1 MLSPSPAANAWPVD
15 TRLAAAVQSAVAPE
29 PEFGLAPEPLPSEE
43 RGAEYSPRRALTSGT
58 KPTSSL
64 ARELLP
70 LLIKILAILAATTL
84 IFTFLYG
91 LARNTDPDMAPAVK
105 DGDLVLFYRLD
116 KDYAIG
122 DLLLLEF
129 QGNLQVR
136 RVIAQAGDRVD
147 ITENGLVI
155 NGAIQQ
161 EPDIYQTT
169 RRYEDS
175 ISFPLTVGQG
185 QVFVLGDSRENAT
198 DSRVFGPVSRDDTL
212 GTVITI
218 IRWRGL

>member
-1 MLSPSPAANAWPVD
+1 VSSVGGAVES
-15 TRLAAAVQSAVAPE
+15 AAAAE
-29 PEFGLAPEPLPSEE
+29 PEVALGLTPLRSEE
-43 RGAEYSPRRALTSGT
+43 RGAPRPPRRALPSETRGT
-58 KPTSSL
+58 PSL

-70 LLIKILAILAATTL
+70 LLVKIVAILAVATL

-91 LARNTDPDMAPAVK
+91 LARSTDADMTPAVK

-129 QGNLQVR
+129 EGRLQVR
-136 RVIAQAGDRVD
+136 RVIAKAGDTVD
-147 ITENGLVI
+147 ITPKGLVI

-161 EPDIYQTT
+161 EPEIYQAT
-169 RRYEDS
+169 RRYQDS
-175 ISFPLTVGQG
+175 LSFPLTVGRG
-185 QVFVLGDSRENAT
+185 QVFLLGDSRENAT
-198 DSRVFGPVSRDDTL
+198 DSRIYGPVNTDDTL
-212 GTVITI
+212 GTVITV

>member
-1 MLSPSPAANAWPVD
+1 V
-15 TRLAAAVQSAVAPE
+15 
-29 PEFGLAPEPLPSEE
+29 
-43 RGAEYSPRRALTSGT
+43 
-58 KPTSSL
+58 

-70 LLIKILAILAATTL
+70 LLIKIVAILAVATL
-84 IFTFLYG
+84 VFTFLYG
-91 LARNTDPDMAPAVK
+91 LTRNTDPDMAPAVK

-122 DLLLLEF
+122 DLLLLGF
-129 QGNLQVR
+129 QGNQQVR
-136 RVIAQAGDRVD
+136 RVIAKAGDTVD
-147 ITENGLVI
+147 ITEAGLVI

-161 EPDIYQTT
+161 EPGINQTT
-169 RRYEDS
+169 RRYQDTV
-175 ISFPLTVGQG
+175 SFPLTVGQG

-198 DSRVFGPVSRDDTL
+198 DSRVYGPVNTDDTL

>member
-1 MLSPSPAANAWPVD
+1 VSNAGV
-15 TRLAAAVQSAVAPE
+15 AVESAIAPE
-29 PEFGLAPEPLPSEE
+29 RELELAPKPLPSEE
-43 RGAEYSPRRALTSGT
+43 PGAAHSARRELTDESAR
-58 KPTSSL
+58 TSSV

-70 LLIKILAILAATTL
+70 LLIKIVAILAAATV

-122 DLLLLEF
+122 DLLLF
-129 QGNLQVR
+129 DYQGDRQVR
-136 RVIAQAGDRVD
+136 RVIAKAGDTVD

-161 EPDIYQTT
+161 EPYIYQAT
-169 RRYEDS
+169 RRYQDS
-175 ISFPLTVGQG
+175 VSFPLTVGQS

-198 DSRVFGPVSRDDTL
+198 DSRIYGPVNTDDTL